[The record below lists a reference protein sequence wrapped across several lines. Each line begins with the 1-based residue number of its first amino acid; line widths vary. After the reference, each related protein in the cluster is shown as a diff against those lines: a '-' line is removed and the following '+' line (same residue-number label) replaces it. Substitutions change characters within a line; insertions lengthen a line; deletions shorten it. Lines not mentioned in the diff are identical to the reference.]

1 MTGDDAALKIA
12 IDLMHFPSQ
21 VRVVRPAQLPDG
33 VLMLLRIAA
42 GDEEAI
48 SQATAITD
56 RSRTIVS
63 EAATFFIEQI
73 LLYPGAD
80 SYRILGAKRDAT
92 KGELRRNMALLL
104 RWLHPDL
111 DRQSGRSVF
120 AARVTR
126 AWNDLKTP
134 ERRATY
140 DRSQRLSLAE
150 KSLMRKK
157 GGTLAQPRRH
167 GSNLDLYHGTQY
179 GNRTASRRSLHL
191 HLDAGRGF
199 LRRAMLLLFGKVV
212 P

>member
-1 MTGDDAALKIA
+1 
-12 IDLMHFPSQ
+12 MHFPSQ
-21 VRVVRPAQLPDG
+21 VRVMRPAQLPDG
-33 VLMLLRIAA
+33 LLMLLRIAA

-120 AARVTR
+120 AARVTG

-134 ERRATY
+134 ERQATY
-140 DRSQRLSLAE
+140 ERSQRLSLALAE
-150 KSLMRKK
+150 QSLMRKK
-157 GGTLAQPRRH
+157 GGTLVQPRPHSSHLGLHR
-167 GSNLDLYHGTQY
+167 GSQY
-179 GNRTASRRSLHL
+179 GNRTVSRRSPHL
-191 HLDAGRGF
+191 PLAVGRGF
-199 LRRAMLLLFGKVV
+199 LRRAMLFLLGRVV
-212 P
+212 S